1 MNEFHY
7 VEQDWYTGKN
17 YRISITDSVKYKE
30 ETDINKIKNNVFQ
43 TRVTKLPVDFFVNML
58 FLNFSHFNFWLR
70 YRKVEK

>member
-58 FLNFSHFNFWLR
+58 FLNFSRSNFC
-70 YRKVEK
+70 